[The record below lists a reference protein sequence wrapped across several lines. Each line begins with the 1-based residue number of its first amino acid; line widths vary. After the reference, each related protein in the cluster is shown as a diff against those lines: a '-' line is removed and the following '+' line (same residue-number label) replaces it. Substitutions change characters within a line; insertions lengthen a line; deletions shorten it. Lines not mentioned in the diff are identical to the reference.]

1 MRRSITVEAYIS
13 EAHIEFIFHLLT
25 ICIIL
30 FSNVGGGWG
39 WVGGEGERF
48 LVYLFILLTHAPCLC
63 SALCSL
69 FLNEVASF

>member
-39 WVGGEGERF
+39 CGWGGRGEVFSVFIYIADARTL
-48 LVYLFILLTHAPCLC
+48 LVLCPLL
-63 SALCSL
+63 SIS
-69 FLNEVASF
+69 